1 MDLIQS
7 DEEGKFIID
16 GPTLVKTLLL
26 TLFGIAAALTI
37 IKFVS
42 YLIYKC
48 YVKCCKNKCC
58 CKEKKG
64 KNSDKNQNQQVL
76 SRRGS
81 RRSLHTL
88 HQTPLVL
95 RADVRKKSLNPS
107 TFIQIQPEENI
118 STEHSGLFY
127 LFLFFQAYLW
137 YCYFS
142 RVWEG
147 QLGNLIIPPKMY
159 FSTKT
164 FTCRRKT

>member
-1 MDLIQS
+1 MDLIES
-7 DEEGKFIID
+7 DEEGRFIID

-37 IKFVS
+37 TKFVS

-95 RADVRKKSLNPS
+95 RADLRKKSLNPS

-118 STEHSGLFY
+118 STEHIFDPMEMEKENDGDEYVLLSPNFVMSGGPTKKPSLIE
-127 LFLFFQAYLW
+127 
-137 YCYFS
+137 YF
-142 RVWEG
+142 
-147 QLGNLIIPPKMY
+147 
-159 FSTKT
+159 TK
-164 FTCRRKT
+164 

>member
-1 MDLIQS
+1 MDLIES
-7 DEEGKFIID
+7 DEEGRFIID
-16 GPTLVKTLLL
+16 GATLVKTLLL
-26 TLFGIAAALTI
+26 TLFGIAATLTI

-95 RADVRKKSLNPS
+95 RSDIRKKSLNPS

-118 STEHSGLFY
+118 STEHIFDPMEMEKENDGDEYVLLSPNFVMSGGPTKKPSLIE
-127 LFLFFQAYLW
+127 
-137 YCYFS
+137 YF
-142 RVWEG
+142 
-147 QLGNLIIPPKMY
+147 
-159 FSTKT
+159 TK
-164 FTCRRKT
+164 

>member
-95 RADVRKKSLNPS
+95 RADMRKKSLNPS
-107 TFIQIQPEENI
+107 TFIHIQPEENI
-118 STEHSGLFY
+118 STEHIFDPLEMEKENDGDEYVLLSPNFVMSGGPTKKPSLIE
-127 LFLFFQAYLW
+127 
-137 YCYFS
+137 YF
-142 RVWEG
+142 
-147 QLGNLIIPPKMY
+147 
-159 FSTKT
+159 TK
-164 FTCRRKT
+164 

>member
-1 MDLIQS
+1 MDLIES
-7 DEEGKFIID
+7 DEEGRFIID
-16 GPTLVKTLLL
+16 GATLVKTLLL

-95 RADVRKKSLNPS
+95 RSDIRKKSLNPS

-118 STEHSGLFY
+118 STEHIFDPMEMEKENDGDEYVLLSPNFVMSGGPTKKPSLIE
-127 LFLFFQAYLW
+127 
-137 YCYFS
+137 YF
-142 RVWEG
+142 
-147 QLGNLIIPPKMY
+147 
-159 FSTKT
+159 TK
-164 FTCRRKT
+164 

>member
-1 MDLIQS
+1 MDLIES

-16 GPTLVKTLLL
+16 GATLVKTLLL
-26 TLFGIAAALTI
+26 TLFGIAATLTI

-48 YVKCCKNKCC
+48 YAKCCKNKCC

-64 KNSDKNQNQQVL
+64 KNSDKNQNQQML

-81 RRSLHTL
+81 RRSL

-127 LFLFFQAYLW
+127 LFLFSEAYLW
-137 YCYFS
+137 YFYFF
-142 RVWEG
+142 RLCEG
-147 QLGNLIIPPKMY
+147 QLGSLIIPK
-159 FSTKT
+159 FLHAEGK
-164 FTCRRKT
+164 RKQKIPITE

>member
-1 MDLIQS
+1 MDLIES

-95 RADVRKKSLNPS
+95 RADIRKKSLNPS

-118 STEHSGLFY
+118 STEHSGLFH
-127 LFLFFQAYLW
+127 LFLFFKPIYGIVT
-137 YCYFS
+137 F
-142 RVWEG
+142 
-147 QLGNLIIPPKMY
+147 LGSGRASLAA
-159 FSTKT
+159 S
-164 FTCRRKT
+164 

>member
-1 MDLIQS
+1 MDLIET

-16 GPTLVKTLLL
+16 GATLVKTILF

-42 YLIYKC
+42 YLTYKC

-88 HQTPLVL
+88 HQTPLVPH
-95 RADVRKKSLNPS
+95 RKKSLNPS

-127 LFLFFQAYLW
+127 LFLFVFL
-137 YCYFS
+137 
-142 RVWEG
+142 
-147 QLGNLIIPPKMY
+147 
-159 FSTKT
+159 
-164 FTCRRKT
+164 